1 MSMLLGLKTGDE
13 IEYLLDNE
21 KSVKLTVSGIA
32 ENYAMHYIYV
42 DPDTYADLYG
52 KAPVYNTAYF
62 NLDSGADE
70 SEFKSS
76 VNACDE
82 FYGISLMSAAG
93 EDFLKSLDSLDAV
106 VILLIV
112 CAGLLAIVVLYNLA
126 NINITERVR
135 EIATIKVLG
144 FYDLETSAYIYREN
158 VITSVLGIF
167 IGSFVGIILHR
178 FVVITSEVDIVLFNR
193 QLVWWAFLLGAAFTV
208 VFTVIVNFALHFKL
222 KKIDMVESMK
232 SVE

>member
-1 MSMLLGLKTGDE
+1 
-13 IEYLLDNE
+13 
-21 KSVKLTVSGIA
+21 
-32 ENYAMHYIYV
+32 
-42 DPDTYADLYG
+42 
-52 KAPVYNTAYF
+52 
-62 NLDSGADE
+62 
-70 SEFKSS
+70 
-76 VNACDE
+76 
-82 FYGISLMSAAG
+82 
-93 EDFLKSLDSLDAV
+93 
-106 VILLIV
+106 
-112 CAGLLAIVVLYNLA
+112 
-126 NINITERVR
+126 ERVR